1 MPASPSPLVEV
12 APDLHTATSEMRFP
26 GGVRLP
32 VRMTVVR
39 LPGGELV
46 VHSPIA
52 AEPGLLDAVGRL
64 GPVRYVVAPSC
75 IHHVFV
81 GPWCT
86 RFPSAT
92 AHGAPG
98 LRNKR
103 PDLVWGADL
112 ALDGGVGAPWSASLD
127 SVLVGGTPRINEVV
141 FHHRPTRTLLVSDLL
156 FNVTGPINFPTRLLL
171 TLAGTRGRLAMSRI
185 WRLSCRGQKHR
196 WAMRDSVQR
205 ILVWPFVRIL
215 PGHGAL
221 FEAPD
226 AQQQARQALAWA
238 LA

>member
-1 MPASPSPLVEV
+1 LPPQSPSLVEV

-39 LPGGELV
+39 LPSGELV

-52 AEPGLLDAVGRL
+52 AEPALLEAVARL
-64 GPVRYVVAPSC
+64 GPVRYILAPSC

-86 RFPSAT
+86 RFHAAT

-103 PDLVWGADL
+103 RDLVWGADL
-112 ALDGGVGAPWSASLD
+112 GLDGGVGAPWAGVLD
-127 SVLVGGTPRINEVV
+127 SVLVGGVPKINEVA
-141 FHHRPTRTLLVSDLL
+141 FHHRPSRTLLVSDLL
-156 FNVTGPINFPTRLLL
+156 FNVTGPINLPTKLLL

-185 WRLSCRGQKHR
+185 WRLSCRGPKQR

-205 ILVWPFVRIL
+205 ILEWPFVRIL
-215 PGHGAL
+215 PGHGVL

-226 AQQQARQALAWA
+226 AQERARQALAWA